1 MKAASDCGRDVRR
14 AVDILARHAR
24 RIQSTKQDA
33 HRLGPEYVAKYTR
46 MHDKLL
52 FRLSRDDRRFL
63 ERQNGVLKNPRF
75 QPPWL
80 AHEELRAEHER
91 FLGEFRASLSVDP
104 ELRDIFVEV
113 TEQLK
118 LANLRQMALSPGAG
132 ATPR

>member
-1 MKAASDCGRDVRR
+1 
-14 AVDILARHAR
+14 
-24 RIQSTKQDA
+24 
-33 HRLGPEYVAKYTR
+33 